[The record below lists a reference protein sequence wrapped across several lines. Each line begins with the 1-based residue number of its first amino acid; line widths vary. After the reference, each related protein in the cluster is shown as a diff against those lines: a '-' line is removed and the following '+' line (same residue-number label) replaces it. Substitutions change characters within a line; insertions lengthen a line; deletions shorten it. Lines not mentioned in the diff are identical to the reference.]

1 MKRKRVEGDEEAPL
15 AGWVEVLRG
24 CGALRAAREAR
35 GGDDLRAALGRV
47 LAVNDNKEVLAGAA
61 SLLGAP
67 PGSIEPS
74 WRLGCYGITPVPPA
88 PQPHSEH
95 TPAKRRSLLT
105 DPAASDTRPPT
116 PSDARQPAPRR
127 TGDGARGGT
136 RAEKSEDEGVFAAY
150 AARLRA
156 AGGLLRGRGPGG
168 AAAAMAEVHTALAAA
183 MAPGEE
189 ERYARCCAQGP
200 TPPGGEP
207 TASYTDSAAS
217 DAQSALIAAAATS
230 PGEEERNSKR
240 PPPGKPTAS
249 PTDAAAGAPS
259 RVPTATQAAVFPGED
274 QPGAE
279 VHPVAAFVRLE
290 AEAQGKSL
298 LGALLGTCRCAP
310 DTAAD
315 APRFPPAPS
324 PPAAC
329 AENAAAEEPGWAP
342 VGELSEAIAAVAARL
357 VRDAGGVFRALE
369 TGADCSRHVRALED
383 LLEHALSAAVVEPGC
398 EHCTLRPTAVT
409 AVHSIHRP
417 FDVLYAADYL
427 HRLFTDPTP
436 PPAVLASNILE
447 RQVAPEH
454 ESAVFPAA
462 VLTSNMLERQ
472 AAPEHECEVFSPA
485 SGRGAAAPSGRV
497 EAVRAVFRELF
508 AQNPA
513 ALRAHAGLRMLEGVR
528 TGAEPSGGGLV
539 GEVLV
544 AAVDAG
550 AIGAWLRALKLAVNE
565 GGAQVVAAALPVV
578 KRAVRVA
585 DQIETG
591 DGEACLSGLR
601 YLTLVRATVENKRG
615 DPGFA
620 VRAVF
625 RELFAQNPAALR
637 AHAGLRMLEGVRTG
651 AEPPGGGLVGEVLVA
666 AVDAGAIGAWL
677 RALKLAV
684 NEGGAQV
691 VAAALPVVKRAVR
704 VADQIETGDG
714 EVCLSGLRYLTLV
727 RATVENK
734 RGDPGFVSDMLTG
747 ELLPLLGYVRRRVHD
762 TALVKLA
769 RAGEESY
776 AVGFDKKAAFC
787 DAKERTDSS
796 VTETDRIAAA
806 CLRTVKSC
814 YKSLSGAIPDL
825 ATDALQSVA
834 AGFLEA
840 AFSSYPTAQSEARS
854 LASLLQTGGK
864 DEAPS
869 QQFATTVS
877 FLRSEYLVAGDEL
890 ATGGDRGPVESI
902 VRLLDKWLLSLILG
916 HPVATPVA
924 LDSPEAHE
932 PVVLVFSIGCEQ
944 WHHATSRRLETLS
957 ILTLSLLKASLTT
970 PSNLSTASYAY
981 SCAFNRLR
989 KHAAFKRHE
998 HLDVFVLPML
1008 NYLQTFFS

>member
-427 HRLFTDPTP
+427 HR
-436 PPAVLASNILE
+436 
-447 RQVAPEH
+447 
-454 ESAVFPAA
+454 
-462 VLTSNMLERQ
+462 
-472 AAPEHECEVFSPA
+472 
-485 SGRGAAAPSGRV
+485 GRV

-591 DGEACLSGLR
+591 DGEA
-601 YLTLVRATVENKRG
+601 
-615 DPGFA
+615 
-620 VRAVF
+620 
-625 RELFAQNPAALR
+625 
-637 AHAGLRMLEGVRTG
+637 
-651 AEPPGGGLVGEVLVA
+651 
-666 AVDAGAIGAWL
+666 
-677 RALKLAV
+677 
-684 NEGGAQV
+684 
-691 VAAALPVVKRAVR
+691 
-704 VADQIETGDG
+704 
-714 EVCLSGLRYLTLV
+714 CLSGLRYLTLV

-932 PVVLVFSIGCEQ
+932 PV
-944 WHHATSRRLETLS
+944 
-957 ILTLSLLKASLTT
+957 
-970 PSNLSTASYAY
+970 
-981 SCAFNRLR
+981 
-989 KHAAFKRHE
+989 
-998 HLDVFVLPML
+998 
-1008 NYLQTFFS
+1008 